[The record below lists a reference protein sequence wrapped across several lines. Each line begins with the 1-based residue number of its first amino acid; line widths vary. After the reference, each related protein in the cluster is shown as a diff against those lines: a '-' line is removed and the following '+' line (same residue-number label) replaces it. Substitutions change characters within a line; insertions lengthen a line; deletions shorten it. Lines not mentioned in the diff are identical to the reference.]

1 MTIGAAD
8 FRSWWLQVLRALGAE
23 DYSSCW
29 LQELMTAGTGSC
41 RTLGLQDFRAAGAED
56 CRGCWQRGSSPLLVQ
71 SSREKLNTESDQ
83 GTR

>member
-8 FRSWWLQVLRALGAE
+8 FRSWRLQVLRALGAE

-56 CRGCWQRGSSPLLVQ
+56 CRGCWQRGSYPLLVQ
-71 SSREKLNTESDQ
+71 PSREKLNTESDQ
-83 GTR
+83 VTR